1 MRSLPLGRHEHE
13 GPSQGRRAPK
23 PEGGHRRP
31 QRETG
36 RQTRESPLPSGL
48 GHHAHYRLLQYYLP
62 LDLPIGSPT
71 THQAAACTAHGTAPH
86 PGRPTPGWTARI
98 TLASRARGPCGQA
111 GSITVVGDVRQAEMP
126 LGPYVTTDDG
136 PRAPFPGRRGRRP
149 MKPDG
154 EGEETERPRGV
165 VVCVRSCPG
174 LCARFLSACLWP
186 CLHRPRAA
194 AVGRP
199 VRAPPL
205 SSDGLRPLLP
215 VIIM

>member
-71 THQAAACTAHGTAPH
+71 THQATACTAHGTEPH
-86 PGRPTPGWTARI
+86 PTAVRPGLDGPDHPRLSCPWSVWPGREHHRRRGRAPGRD
-98 TLASRARGPCGQA
+98 ASRA
-111 GSITVVGDVRQAEMP
+111 VRH
-126 LGPYVTTDDG
+126 D
-136 PRAPFPGRRGRRP
+136 GRRP
-149 MKPDG
+149 ASPFSRSPRQATD
-154 EGEETERPRGV
+154 ET
-165 VVCVRSCPG
+165 
-174 LCARFLSACLWP
+174 
-186 CLHRPRAA
+186 
-194 AVGRP
+194 
-199 VRAPPL
+199 
-205 SSDGLRPLLP
+205 
-215 VIIM
+215 